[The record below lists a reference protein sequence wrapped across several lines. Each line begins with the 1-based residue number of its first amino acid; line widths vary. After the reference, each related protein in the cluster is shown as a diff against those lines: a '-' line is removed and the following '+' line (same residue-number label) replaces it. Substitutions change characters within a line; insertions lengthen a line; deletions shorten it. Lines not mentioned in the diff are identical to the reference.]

1 MLTDPSKQLWFYLT
15 GCLMFALGAV
25 ATLIEARYEAVQRPT
40 SFGAQHSSRRS
51 HLSLGWDV
59 DRIMN
64 AGEVHAIRSW
74 PASVMVR
81 KPAPMMD
88 RQGSWSDWSR
98 TSRPCHDDP
107 RFAASLWECPY
118 GWPMRSMVGE
128 VLESTVRQ
136 SSVFT
141 PVAGTLMYE
150 QYAHGF
156 WNARWFATPWW
167 TSGFM
172 QDSRSITEWED
183 DVSLT
188 HFEDQ
193 IPRIFPTRIVPL
205 GFFVNSACYGALA
218 WLGTIAARAAYRIE
232 RDAIVARRNRWRAR
246 AVRV

>member
-15 GCLMFALGAV
+15 ACLMFALGAV

-40 SFGAQHSSRRS
+40 RTGCQQSSSRYYQAN
-51 HLSLGWDV
+51 GWDV

-74 PASVMVR
+74 RAPELR
-81 KPAPMMD
+81 WNPAPMMD
-88 RQGSWSDWSR
+88 RQETGPDWSR
-98 TSRPCHDDP
+98 TSGPCHDDP
-107 RFAASLWECPY
+107 RFAAVLFEFPY
-118 GWPMRSMVGE
+118 GWPMRSMVAE
-128 VLESTVRQ
+128 VLESRVRQ

-141 PVAGTLMYE
+141 PVAGTLAYE
-150 QYAHGF
+150 PYAGGF
-156 WNARWFATPWW
+156 WNARWFATPLW

-172 QDSRSITEWED
+172 QDSRSIAEWED

-188 HFEDQ
+188 HFDDEK
-193 IPRIFPTRIVPL
+193 PRIFPTRIVPL
-205 GFFVNSACYGALA
+205 GFVVNSACYGALA